1 MTHFWVISET
11 PFWRVRIGTGSKCL
25 QITSVY
31 SGPTPDPQKGG
42 PKMGPKMGPKPGFL
56 TATREPDPQ
65 NLAFPIVLPFTHGLR
80 PVQKMDQFLDRNL
93 INKSIL

>member
-1 MTHFWVISET
+1 
-11 PFWRVRIGTGSKCL
+11 
-25 QITSVY
+25 
-31 SGPTPDPQKGG
+31 
-42 PKMGPKMGPKPGFL
+42 MGPKMGPKPGSL